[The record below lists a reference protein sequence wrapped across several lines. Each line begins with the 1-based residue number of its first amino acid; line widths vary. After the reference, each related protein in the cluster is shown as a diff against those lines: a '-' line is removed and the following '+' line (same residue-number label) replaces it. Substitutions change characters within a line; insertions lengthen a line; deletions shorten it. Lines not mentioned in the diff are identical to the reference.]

1 MRTLIC
7 FGLLAVAVFGRA
19 GDLEKNFVRP
29 PPSARPWVFWFWLNG
44 NVTSNGIT
52 ADLEAME
59 RVGIGGVIIMD
70 VDQGVPKG
78 PLIFGSKEWVNL
90 FKHTCAEAHR
100 LGLQVNINN
109 DAGWAGS
116 GGPWITPDVS
126 MQKVVWSETLVSGG
140 VHFDGLLRQPETVRG
155 CYR

>member
-1 MRTLIC
+1 
-7 FGLLAVAVFGRA
+7 
-19 GDLEKNFVRP
+19 
-29 PPSARPWVFWFWLNG
+29 
-44 NVTSNGIT
+44 
-52 ADLEAME
+52 ME

-90 FKHTCAEAHR
+90 FKHTCVEAHR

-126 MQKVVWSETLVSGG
+126 MQKVVWSETVVAGG
-140 VHFDGLLRQPETVRG
+140 THFDGILRQPETVRG
-155 CYR
+155 YYQDIGVLAFCFEYARADLAQDVPCTAANFHERTNV